1 MSKTS
6 SLYKSILH
14 LISINGFSY
23 FVMFLSSVIIFRTVD
38 KSYYGLYVIMMS
50 LFAITELLMAGLN
63 DCIVRFLNDKI
74 PLKDKQGIIFFVLL
88 YKYFLIFL
96 FIICIYIGK
105 KYGFF
110 EFRPPYS

>member
-1 MSKTS
+1 MLGINGISY
-6 SLYKSILH
+6 LILL
-14 LISINGFSY
+14 LISI
-23 FVMFLSSVIIFRTVD
+23 VIFRTVD

-96 FIICIYIGK
+96 FIIY
-105 KYGFF
+105 
-110 EFRPPYS
+110 P